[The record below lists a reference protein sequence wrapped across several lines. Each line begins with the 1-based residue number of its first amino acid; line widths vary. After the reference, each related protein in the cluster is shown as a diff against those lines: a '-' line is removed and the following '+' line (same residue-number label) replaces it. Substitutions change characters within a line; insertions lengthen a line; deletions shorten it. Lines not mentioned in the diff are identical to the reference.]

1 MKYLVTTNCK
11 LDINEIDNTTIE
23 TNEPLKELKRLLPE
37 FVIQK
42 GNSGNWNI
50 TLWHR
55 DTNRHLYYVVK
66 QQ

>member
-11 LDINEIDNTTIE
+11 LNINKIDNTTIE

-50 TLWHR
+50 VLWHR

-66 QQ
+66 Q